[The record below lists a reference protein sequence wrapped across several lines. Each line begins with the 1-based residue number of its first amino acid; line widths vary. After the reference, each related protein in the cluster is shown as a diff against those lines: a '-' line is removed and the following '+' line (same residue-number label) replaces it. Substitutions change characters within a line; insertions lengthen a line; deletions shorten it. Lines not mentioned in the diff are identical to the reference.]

1 MNVRMQIYEVA
12 SSVGAG
18 QELQNGR
25 AGSRH
30 MRNYSKSVRAA
41 FIAGGLSLL
50 LLSGSLITTNAHS
63 SLPVALVHV
72 TQADSAVPYTAMGHT
87 EKKEYMRD
95 VLTPRFGQ
103 MFMAFDAK
111 RFPQMK
117 CVTCHGN
124 GARTSEFKMPD
135 EKLPKLPKSD
145 AGMKKLEVK
154 IPAMVKF
161 MRDSVAPLTA
171 QMLGMKEYKCE
182 GCHMLK

>member
-1 MNVRMQIYEVA
+1 MPVRVA
-12 SSVGAG
+12 
-18 QELQNGR
+18 Q
-25 AGSRH
+25 
-30 MRNYSKSVRAA
+30 
-41 FIAGGLSLL
+41 
-50 LLSGSLITTNAHS
+50 T
-63 SLPVALVHV
+63 
-72 TQADSAVPYTAMGHT
+72 DSTVPYTAMGHT

-95 VLTPRFGQ
+95 VFTPRFAQ
-103 MFMAFDAK
+103 MFLAFDAK

-145 AGMKKLEVK
+145 AAMKKLELK
-154 IPAMVKF
+154 MPAMVKF

-182 GCHMLK
+182 GCHMMK